1 VNITPGSSAL
11 STLEYLKSRLGS
23 QPPRLLVVGDV
34 MLDRYV
40 RGQAN
45 RLSPEAPAPVI
56 DVNDESCFPGGAAN
70 VMNNLAALGVQ
81 VVGLSVVGDDACG
94 RQLRDILQ
102 HSGVDVSHFVIE
114 PERQTPEKMRVH
126 TDTRQVIRIDRET
139 TDALSP
145 TLESELLGRV
155 DMSAGAFDAVVLCD
169 YAKGVLTPR
178 VLQEIIRQ
186 TRERDIPVLIDPKG
200 IDATRYHGAT
210 LISPNRD
217 EAERLAGFETHTEE
231 TLDLAGR
238 TLVEQT
244 QAQHVVIT
252 LADDGMAAYGN
263 SQLRLPATVCE
274 VHDVSGAGDTF
285 LSVMAVGFAC
295 GIPFEIA
302 AELSSAAAA
311 VAVSRYGTATVT
323 LQDIEATLAGSHLSQ
338 SADGS
343 EVGTIPF
350 PGLARVSSSASN
362 PPVPVPSPVNGPEVE
377 PTDRLQ
383 AKTIDEIE
391 VVGHMARSEGQAVVF
406 TNGCFDLLHPGH
418 VEYLVE
424 SRRCGDLLI
433 VGLNSDASVRR
444 LKGHGRPVHSERD
457 RVRMLLAL
465 RCVDYVVIFEEDTPT
480 SVIRRL
486 KPDVLTKG
494 GDYTVSQVVGAE
506 LVDDVRLIPFVP
518 GQSTTATIDRIREA
532 G

>member
-1 VNITPGSSAL
+1 
-11 STLEYLKSRLGS
+11 
-23 QPPRLLVVGDV
+23 

-40 RGQAN
+40 RGEAN

-126 TDTRQVIRIDRET
+126 TDSRQMIRIDRET

-169 YAKGVLTPR
+169 YAKGVLTPK

-186 TRERDIPVLIDPKG
+186 TREQNIPVLIDPKG
-200 IDATRYHGAT
+200 VDATRYHGAT
-210 LISPNRD
+210 LITPNRD
-217 EAERLAGFETHTEE
+217 EAERLAGCETHTEE

-244 QAQHVVIT
+244 EARHVVIT
-252 LADDGMAAYGN
+252 LADDGMAAYGD
-263 SQLRLPATVCE
+263 SQLRLPATACE

-295 GIPFEIA
+295 GIPFETA

-323 LQDIEATLAGSHLSQ
+323 LQDIEASLAGSRQSQ
-338 SADGS
+338 TADRS
-343 EVGTIPF
+343 DVGTIPF
-350 PGLARVSSSASN
+350 PEFWRVSSSASN
-362 PPVPVPSPVNGPEVE
+362 LPVPSPVNGPEVK

-391 VVGHMARSEGQAVVF
+391 VVGHIARSEGQAVVF

-433 VGLNSDASVRR
+433 VGLNSDTSVRR

-480 SVIRRL
+480 CVIRRL
-486 KPDVLTKG
+486 KPNVLTKG
-494 GDYTVSQVVGAE
+494 GDYNVSQVVGAE

>member
-1 VNITPGSSAL
+1 MNISPGSSAL
-11 STLEYLKSRLGS
+11 STLEDLKSRLDS

-40 RGQAN
+40 RGNAN
-45 RLSPEAPAPVI
+45 RLCPEAPAPVI
-56 DVNDESCFPGGAAN
+56 EVNDESCFPGGAAN
-70 VMNNLAALGVQ
+70 VMNNLAALEVQ
-81 VVGLSVVGDDACG
+81 VVGLSVVGDDTCG
-94 RQLRDILQ
+94 RRIREILQ
-102 HSGVDVSHFVIE
+102 QSGVDVSHFVIE
-114 PERQTPEKMRVH
+114 PDRQTPEKMRVH
-126 TDTRQVIRIDRET
+126 THERQMIRVDRET
-139 TDALSP
+139 TDPLSP
-145 TLESELLGRV
+145 TLESELLGRI
-155 DMSAGAFDAVVLCD
+155 DMSAGAFDAVVLGD

-178 VLQEIIRQ
+178 VLQEIIHQ
-186 TRERDIPVLIDPKG
+186 ARERNIPVLSDPKG

-231 TLDLAGR
+231 TLDLAGK

-252 LADDGMAAYGN
+252 LADDGIAAYGRIP
-263 SQLRLPATVCE
+263 LRLPATACE

-285 LSVMAVGFAC
+285 LSVMAVGLAC
-295 GIPFEIA
+295 GVPFEIA
-302 AELSSAAAA
+302 SELSCAAAA

-323 LQDIEATLAGSHLSQ
+323 LHDIEATLAGSRPSQ

-343 EVGTIPF
+343 DVGTIPF
-350 PGLARVSSSASN
+350 PALTPVSSSVSSMT
-362 PPVPVPSPVNGPEVE
+362 VPTPVNGPEVE
-377 PTDRLQ
+377 PSDRPQ

-444 LKGHGRPVHSERD
+444 LKGHGRPVHSEHD

-486 KPDVLTKG
+486 KPKVLTKG
-494 GDYTVSQVVGAE
+494 GDYTVNQVVGAE